1 MGLGGSPQRY
11 QQLRRQRHPRRDAD
25 RDLRGLVGNA
35 RDLSHFCFGSPGLG
49 VLLRLEGADALP
61 TAALGDS
68 DTARVGQWVLAVGS
82 PIGIDQTPGAAVS
95 GCR

>member
-1 MGLGGSPQRY
+1 
-11 QQLRRQRHPRRDAD
+11 
-25 RDLRGLVGNA
+25 
-35 RDLSHFCFGSPGLG
+35 
-49 VLLRLEGADALP
+49 LRLEGADALP